1 MHILTMFFFIAVAI
15 LALRVVTDILGE
27 DGDRMW
33 AALMGRSMIGAQ
45 GNAVPLSFQDGRGRV
60 VTLRPVRTQSAP
72 DLPLA
77 A

>member
-1 MHILTMFFFIAVAI
+1 MHILAMFFFVAVAA

-33 AALMGRSMIGAQ
+33 AALMGRSMVRSHD
-45 GNAVPLSFQDGRGRV
+45 NAALLPMQDGPSRV
-60 VTLRPVRTQSAP
+60 IQLRPVRPQSAP
-72 DLPLA
+72 VLPLA